1 MTPPSP
7 ENLRE
12 AVALA
17 EGLVRHALDHDH
29 ARGCD
34 GRHYECTC
42 GYDERLWIFARKL
55 REALPALSV
64 PEGWVAV
71 PREVVEPFARA
82 ADWEERCIDP
92 DYGIARVRPL
102 KDSRRVAVT
111 LGECRAVR
119 AALSAIPS
127 GGEGSSRPWPI
138 DGAGNL
144 GSAVASGDAGDATA
158 PEHAPD
164 CQSHIVDVRG
174 RPDPCTC
181 GLEPEGGAA

>member
-1 MTPPSP
+1 MS
-7 ENLRE
+7 EAHDNLRE
-12 AVALA
+12 AVARIVKDA
-17 EGLVRHALDHDH
+17 MCLVN
-29 ARGCD
+29 D
-34 GRHYECTC
+34 GSSESRL
-42 GYDERLWIFARKL
+42 ERVAKSAANRILS
-55 REALPALSV
+55 LPALSL

-127 GGEGSSRPWPI
+127 PGG
-138 DGAGNL
+138 
-144 GSAVASGDAGDATA
+144 
-158 PEHAPD
+158 
-164 CQSHIVDVRG
+164 
-174 RPDPCTC
+174 
-181 GLEPEGGAA
+181 GGK

>member
-1 MTPPSP
+1 MTD
-7 ENLRE
+7 NLRK
-12 AVALA
+12 AVALLLWHRFA
-17 EGLVRHALDHDH
+17 PSHAVDF
-29 ARGCD
+29 D
-34 GRHYECTC
+34 GDSNRSEYLRAA
-42 GYDERLWIFARKL
+42 DEILS
-55 REALPALSV
+55 LPALSV

-127 GGEGSSRPWPI
+127 PGGDGSSRPWPI

-144 GSAVASGDAGDATA
+144 GSAVASGDAPA
-158 PEHAPD
+158 P
-164 CQSHIVDVRG
+164 RG
-174 RPDPCTC
+174 
-181 GLEPEGGAA
+181 GEG

>member
-7 ENLRE
+7 DE
-12 AVALA
+12 VALKPCPFCGA
-17 EGLVRHALDHDH
+17 APAHDH
-29 ARGCD
+29 TRVDGVRFSCLTCEEAAFEDFDEARAFWN
-34 GRHYECTC
+34 R
-42 GYDERLWIFARKL
+42 RA
-55 REALPALSV
+55 PALSV

-119 AALSAIPS
+119 AALSAM
-127 GGEGSSRPWPI
+127 
-138 DGAGNL
+138 
-144 GSAVASGDAGDATA
+144 AVIYFTKQAS
-158 PEHAPD
+158 
-164 CQSHIVDVRG
+164 
-174 RPDPCTC
+174 
-181 GLEPEGGAA
+181 

>member
-7 ENLRE
+7 DNLRE
-12 AVALA
+12 AVARLLA
-17 EGLVRHALDHDH
+17 KHVREINRVIASGMHEGDAIYAATDAIL
-29 ARGCD
+29 
-34 GRHYECTC
+34 
-42 GYDERLWIFARKL
+42 
-55 REALPALSV
+55 ALPALSV

-127 GGEGSSRPWPI
+127 PGGEG
-138 DGAGNL
+138 N
-144 GSAVASGDAGDATA
+144 V
-158 PEHAPD
+158 
-164 CQSHIVDVRG
+164 
-174 RPDPCTC
+174 
-181 GLEPEGGAA
+181 